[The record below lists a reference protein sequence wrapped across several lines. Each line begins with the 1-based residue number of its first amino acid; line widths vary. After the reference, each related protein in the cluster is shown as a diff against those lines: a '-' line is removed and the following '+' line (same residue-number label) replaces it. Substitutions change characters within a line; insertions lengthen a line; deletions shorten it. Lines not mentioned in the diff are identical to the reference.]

1 MNDTLITVLNGMH
14 SFFTFLKNQSLY
26 AYIAFFVTTSLLLS
40 LTLTFTG
47 EKETASLLLKY
58 TLIFGSIPIW
68 YTLLHELTKGSFGVD
83 IIAGVALIGTYII
96 EQYLAGV
103 VVLLMLSGG
112 QLFEVYAMARAKKEL
127 SKLMAHAPHIAHI
140 KENDII
146 RDVAIEEV
154 HIGMYVLIKAGEII
168 SVDGIITEGETTV
181 NESALTGESIPA
193 QKRIGMSVFAGT
205 ENIDGVVIVRATK
218 ESNESRYHAIIKLV
232 QHAEENKAPLVRLAD
247 TYSLY
252 FTGITFV
259 IGMIAWLISYD
270 LTRVVAVLVVA
281 TPCPLLLAT
290 PIAIISGMS
299 KASKKGI
306 IIKDGIAL
314 ETLARIQTFVF
325 DKTGTLTIGTPEV
338 AEIIGFKKN
347 SKEKILTVA
356 ASLDQLSTHLLAR
369 ALLSH
374 AKDVNI
380 SLVYPEKF
388 EEHFGDGIRGS
399 VNGTMYTFGKRSF
412 IEKLLPQASEE
423 LNTLYNHAVEKGMLV
438 VFLANTRSLI
448 GAIYFKDTP
457 RHDASS
463 LFTKLHRE
471 GISKTV
477 MLTGDKQERAQAVA
491 DTLHI
496 TQVISECLPEDKLKH
511 IKKFQ
516 KNNTLVAM
524 VGDGVNDAPA
534 LARADVGIAL
544 GTHGQTAA
552 SDVADIVILS
562 SSIMKVY
569 DSVHIAKKTITLAKQ
584 GIYLGIGA
592 STLAMIMSAFGYIP
606 PLPGVI
612 LQEGIDVIVIINALS
627 LGRMLNTHA

>member
-1 MNDTLITVLNGMH
+1 
-14 SFFTFLKNQSLY
+14 
-26 AYIAFFVTTSLLLS
+26 
-40 LTLTFTG
+40 
-47 EKETASLLLKY
+47 
-58 TLIFGSIPIW
+58 
-68 YTLLHELTKGSFGVD
+68 
-83 IIAGVALIGTYII
+83 
-96 EQYLAGV
+96 
-103 VVLLMLSGG
+103 MLSGG

-127 SKLMAHAPHIAHI
+127 SKLLSRTPLIAHY
-140 KENDII
+140 KEKDTLRDIPI
-146 RDVAIEEV
+146 DEV
-154 HIGMYVLIKAGEII
+154 RVGMHILIKAGEVV
-168 SVDGIITEGETTV
+168 SVDGIIVEGETTID
-181 NESALTGESIPA
+181 ESALTGESIPA
-193 QKRIGMSVFAGT
+193 HKRVGMNVFAGT
-205 ENIDGVVIVRATK
+205 DNIDAVLIVRVTK
-218 ESNESRYHAIIKLV
+218 ESHESRYHAIVKLV
-232 QHAEENKAPLVRLAD
+232 QQAEEHKAPLVRLAD

-259 IGMIAWLISYD
+259 IGLFAWIVSHDLI
-270 LTRVVAVLVVA
+270 RVVAVLVVA

-306 IIKDGIAL
+306 IIKDGVAL
-314 ETLARIQTFVF
+314 ETLSRIHTFVF
-325 DKTGTLTIGTPEV
+325 DKTGTLTLGTPEV
-338 AEIIGFKKN
+338 SKIIGLRKY
-347 SKEKILTVA
+347 SQEKILTIA

-374 AKDVNI
+374 AKNAKI
-380 SLVYPEKF
+380 SLSYPETF
-388 EEHFGDGIRGS
+388 EEHFGDGVRGT
-399 VNGTMYTFGKRSF
+399 VDGTKYAFGKRAF
-412 IEKLLPQASEE
+412 IETLIPQSHKE
-423 LNTLYNHAVEKGMLV
+423 LDALYKQAVDEGMLV
-438 VFLANTRSLI
+438 VFLASARSLV
-448 GAIYFKDTP
+448 GAIFFQDTP

-463 LFTKLHRE
+463 LFTKLRHE
-471 GISKTV
+471 GITTTI
-477 MLTGDKQERAQAVA
+477 MLTGDKKERAQAVA

-496 TQVISECLPEDKLKH
+496 TQVISECLPEDKLKY

-562 SSIMKVY
+562 SSITRVY

-592 STLAMIMSAFGYIP
+592 STVAMVLSAYGFIP
-606 PLPGVI
+606 PLAGVI

-627 LGRMLNTHA
+627 LGRLLRHDA